1 MSVSQQLFFC
11 EAKNRARL
19 GGAVGKIMQQDRRQP
34 FLQLIVDHGTIP
46 ADQPDRCRFDIRWVL
61 IPAD

>member
-19 GGAVGKIMQQDRRQP
+19 GGAVEKNYATGQTTA
-34 FLQLIVDHGTIP
+34 VSTI
-46 ADQPDRCRFDIRWVL
+46 AC
-61 IPAD
+61 